1 MIFVRILL
9 PAITSVIATTK
20 SSLQTSI
27 LSVGGQFV
35 AIIRNGRGALGTPNE
50 NNYPGSSM
58 ITERKSRFE
67 GNDFASYAIR
77 NDAIADILSSIQI
90 RFGLALERWILWHV
104 NVLGLIIGFGIKT
117 VLWLRCSTRLYS

>member
-9 PAITSVIATTK
+9 PAITLVIATTR
-20 SSLQTSI
+20 SSLQMSI

-35 AIIRNGRGALGTPNE
+35 AIIRNGRGTLGTPNE